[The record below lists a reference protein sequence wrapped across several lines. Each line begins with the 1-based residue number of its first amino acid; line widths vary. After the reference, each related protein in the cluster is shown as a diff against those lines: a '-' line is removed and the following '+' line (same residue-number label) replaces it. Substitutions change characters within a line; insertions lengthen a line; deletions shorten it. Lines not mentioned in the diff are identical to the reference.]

1 MKPSIPE
8 GAVLTVSP
16 PRRPSL
22 GKLPGA
28 PSLRAAPARSGCAL
42 PARTLAERRRR
53 TAARRPATPALRV
66 RPRLGGPWPPSPA
79 AWGVGVQGPRRWAA
93 DAPAGGWRE
102 DPLPRAAVSGHAG
115 SKPRGSSRE
124 AAGVAGQQ
132 RFFWNAGCGPLTQ
145 QKRNES
151 ARVILTNELVH
162 CRLRRNFPFLIYMRL
177 RSLLDFFFL
186 KLKPLT
192 TSRKW

>member
-28 PSLRAAPARSGCAL
+28 PSLR
-42 PARTLAERRRR
+42 RRRR
-53 TAARRPATPALRV
+53 AQGARCPPGLRRRGEGGRRRADP
-66 RPRLGGPWPPSPA
+66 RPRLLGCARASAGPGRLLPRPEGSGCKDRGAEQPT
-79 AWGVGVQGPRRWAA
+79 PRR
-93 DAPAGGWRE
+93 AGGRRE
-102 DPLPRAAVSGHAG
+102 DRLRRAAVSGHAG
-115 SKPRGSSRE
+115 SNPRGSSRE

-151 ARVILTNELVH
+151 ARVILTNKLVH
-162 CRLRRNFPFLIYMRL
+162 CRLRRNFPFLIYIRL
-177 RSLLDFFFL
+177 RSLLDFFFF
-186 KLKPLT
+186 LT
-192 TSRKW
+192 